1 MFSLR
6 VRSQGWS
13 DHRLH
18 KAKIAIFKLFYYV
31 SYCQEMSLFMDDLL
45 TSNFPVFNASQS
57 ELTSLR
63 VAPQIDDHWPWITLY
78 FERNK
83 RQWLASNIENRWK

>member
-1 MFSLR
+1 M
-6 VRSQGWS
+6 VS

-18 KAKIAIFKLFYYV
+18 KAKIAIYFQALLSRILLSRNVSFYGRFALSIKYREV
-31 SYCQEMSLFMDDLL
+31 RSN
-45 TSNFPVFNASQS
+45 TSNFPVFNASQR

-83 RQWLASNIENRWK
+83 R